1 MIGNKI
7 PAANVPFKCFRNLLE
22 ICRLCFMDSFNSC
35 DLVTLDW
42 LIDDFLDSF
51 KTCCCNKF
59 RLAKNKLLNIEIK
72 KSKVRSISLSS
83 IKCAGR
89 VAHMVSLDDISVLI
103 DDMNWIVIGSTQF
116 KIENCFVLCLLQGKI
131 SGTFGKITKII
142 SVCDKIIFI
151 CEIYRCVSFNAHYQ
165 SYKICKMKDSD
176 FHLAIKPFELL
187 TFNVYAIHDLHV
199 VTASRPANKF
209 YYIASKTEISNFVL
223 SSTK

>member
-1 MIGNKI
+1 
-7 PAANVPFKCFRNLLE
+7 
-22 ICRLCFMDSFNSC
+22 
-35 DLVTLDW
+35 
-42 LIDDFLDSF
+42 
-51 KTCCCNKF
+51 
-59 RLAKNKLLNIEIK
+59 
-72 KSKVRSISLSS
+72 
-83 IKCAGR
+83 
-89 VAHMVSLDDISVLI
+89 MVGLDDISVLI

-116 KIENCFVLCLLQGKI
+116 KIENCFVLCPLQGKI
-131 SGTFGKITKII
+131 SGAFGKITNII

-187 TFNVYAIHDLHV
+187 TFNVYAIHNLHV